1 MEDPLLMDR
10 ACADLLKCLR
20 RSGLDIERIDRVV
33 GPAMGAITVAHDLA
47 RHISRKRLR
56 PCMCAYT
63 EKFTTADQANN
74 MFFKRTKLR
83 PGESILLVE
92 DVLTTGNSLELAAA
106 AVTLQQGIVGP
117 LVGVLVNRSGLE
129 QLNDR
134 KIIALID
141 HPMPMW
147 KPEDCPLCKQGS
159 DAIRPKGTEN
169 WARLNVD
176 Y

>member
-1 MEDPLLMDR
+1 
-10 ACADLLKCLR
+10 
-20 RSGLDIERIDRVV
+20 
-33 GPAMGAITVAHDLA
+33 
-47 RHISRKRLR
+47 
-56 PCMCAYT
+56 MCAYT